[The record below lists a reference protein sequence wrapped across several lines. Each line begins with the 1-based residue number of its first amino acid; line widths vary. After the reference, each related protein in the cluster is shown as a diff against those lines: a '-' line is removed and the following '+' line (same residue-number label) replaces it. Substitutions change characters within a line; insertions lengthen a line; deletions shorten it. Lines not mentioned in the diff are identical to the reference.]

1 MDGVSGRCQDVWI
14 ATTDE
19 PAAPGT
25 RVPTD
30 AEPFIGQGP
39 HPPVKPWWHR
49 LVLIVSLVAGG
60 LAGLAFALAS
70 PFLSLIALSAFQGD
84 QMPEPRPDLGAL
96 VVAGPADSTPAVPVA
111 TNDKVDFDRLLPGAD
126 TRHLLLT
133 PQVRADLRHAA
144 GVAWTQPDN
153 TAVTVTLL
161 EFESKEVA
169 VEFSRSYVELQLANH
184 DTVTIGGDGPVMAF
198 LEAEASAISA
208 VEITDEVLIFVR
220 AVSPAD
226 RLPDTVVAVESLLR
240 EQRARL

>member
-1 MDGVSGRCQDVWI
+1 MSRRCQDVRI
-14 ATTDE
+14 ATTEE

-25 RVPTD
+25 HVPTD

-60 LAGLAFALAS
+60 LAGLAFVLAT

-84 QMPEPRPDLGAL
+84 RMLVEPRPELGAL

-111 TNDKVDFDRLLPGAD
+111 ANDTVDFDRLLPGAD
-126 TRHLLLT
+126 TQHLLLT

-161 EFESKEVA
+161 EFASKEVA
-169 VEFSRSYVELQLANH
+169 VEFSRSYIELQLASH
-184 DTVTIGGDGPVMAF
+184 DTVTIGGDGPAMAF
-198 LEAEASAISA
+198 LEAEASAISG
-208 VEITDEVLIFVR
+208 VEIADEVLIFVR
-220 AVSPAD
+220 ADSPAD

-240 EQRARL
+240 EQRDRL

>member
-1 MDGVSGRCQDVWI
+1 MSGRCQDVWI

-60 LAGLAFALAS
+60 LAGLAFVLAT

-84 QMPEPRPDLGAL
+84 RMLVEPRPDLGAL

-111 TNDKVDFDRLLPGAD
+111 ANDTVDFDRLLPGAD
-126 TRHLLLT
+126 TQHLLLT

-161 EFESKEVA
+161 EFESEGVA
-169 VEFSRSYVELQLANH
+169 AEFGRSYIELQLASH
-184 DTVTIGGDGPVMAF
+184 DTVTVGGDGPAMAF

-208 VEITDEVLIFVR
+208 VEIADEVLIFVR
-220 AVSPAD
+220 ADSPAG
-226 RLPDTVVAVESLLR
+226 RLPDTVVAVESLLH
-240 EQRARL
+240 EQRGRL

>member
-1 MDGVSGRCQDVWI
+1 MRI
-14 ATTDE
+14 ATTEE

-39 HPPVKPWWHR
+39 HPPVKPWRHR

-60 LAGLAFALAS
+60 LAGLALAPAA
-70 PFLSLIALSAFQGD
+70 PFLSLIALGALKGD
-84 QMPEPRPDLGAL
+84 RMLVEPRPDLGAL
-96 VVAGPADSTPAVPVA
+96 VVAGPADSAPAVPVA
-111 TNDKVDFDRLLPGAD
+111 TNDTVDFDRLLPGAD
-126 TRHLLLT
+126 TQHLLLT
-133 PQVRADLRHAA
+133 PKVRADLRHAA

-169 VEFSRSYVELQLANH
+169 VEFSRSYIELQMANH
-184 DTVTIGGDGPVMAF
+184 DTVTIAGGDGPEMAF
-198 LEAEASAISA
+198 LEAEARAISA
-208 VEITDEVLIFVR
+208 VEMADEVLIFVR

>member
-1 MDGVSGRCQDVWI
+1 MRI

-39 HPPVKPWWHR
+39 HRPVKPWWHR

-60 LAGLAFALAS
+60 LAGLALAPAA
-70 PFLSLIALSAFQGD
+70 PFLSLIALGALKGD
-84 QMPEPRPDLGAL
+84 RMLVEPRPDLGAL

-111 TNDKVDFDRLLPGAD
+111 ANDTVDFDRLLPGAD
-126 TRHLLLT
+126 TQHLLLT

-144 GVAWTQPDN
+144 GVAWTQPDT

-161 EFESKEVA
+161 EFASKQVA
-169 VEFSRSYVELQLANH
+169 VEFSRSYIELQLASH
-184 DTVTIGGDGPVMAF
+184 DTVTIGGDGPAMAF

-208 VEITDEVLIFVR
+208 VEIADEVLIFVR
-220 AVSPAD
+220 ADSPAD
-226 RLPDTVVAVESLLR
+226 RLPDTVVAVESLLH
-240 EQRARL
+240 EQRDRL

>member
-1 MDGVSGRCQDVWI
+1 MSRRCQDVRI

-25 RVPTD
+25 HVPTD

-60 LAGLAFALAS
+60 LAGLAFVLAT

-84 QMPEPRPDLGAL
+84 RMLVEPRPDLGAL

-111 TNDKVDFDRLLPGAD
+111 ANDTVDFDRLLPGAD
-126 TRHLLLT
+126 TQHLLLT

-161 EFESKEVA
+161 EFASKEVA
-169 VEFSRSYVELQLANH
+169 VEFSRSYIELQLASH
-184 DTVTIGGDGPVMAF
+184 DTVTIGGDGPAMAF

-208 VEITDEVLIFVR
+208 VEIADEVLIFVR
-220 AVSPAD
+220 ADSPAD
-226 RLPDTVVAVESLLR
+226 RLPDTVVAVESLLH
-240 EQRARL
+240 EQRDRL

>member
-1 MDGVSGRCQDVWI
+1 MSRRCQDVRI
-14 ATTDE
+14 ATTEE

-39 HPPVKPWWHR
+39 HPPVKPSWHR

-60 LAGLAFALAS
+60 LAGLAFVLAT

-84 QMPEPRPDLGAL
+84 RMLVEPRPDLGAL

-111 TNDKVDFDRLLPGAD
+111 ANDKVDFDRLLPGAD
-126 TRHLLLT
+126 TQHLLLT
-133 PQVRADLRHAA
+133 PQVRADLHHAA

-161 EFESKEVA
+161 EFASKEVA
-169 VEFSRSYVELQLANH
+169 VEFSRSYIELQLASH
-184 DTVTIGGDGPVMAF
+184 DTVTIGGDGPAMAF

-208 VEITDEVLIFVR
+208 VEIADEVLIFVR
-220 AVSPAD
+220 ADSPAD
-226 RLPDTVVAVESLLR
+226 RLPDTVVAVESLLH
-240 EQRARL
+240 EQRDRL